1 MDKPRAKGSNSNSK
15 EVCMQHRIIPSLIAF
30 AALLGA
36 PALAEVPTTIQF
48 QGYLSDLDDSPSEG
62 FFTMAFGL
70 YAEGE
75 GGEPVWSETREGVEV
90 AGGQFNLRIGDRN
103 PLSPELFRGA
113 GLYLSVS
120 VEGDEILPR
129 HPVSSVTH
137 AFVAAHADDV
147 RGRAI
152 HPGSVSIGDE
162 VVIDENGRWVGD
174 PSGLQG
180 PQGERGAAGQDGAQ
194 GATGETG
201 AQGERG
207 ETGATGDQGAVGAQG
222 DRGPIGVTG
231 AQGDRGP
238 IGVTGAQGDPGAG
251 HDLTCQGGEMLTWT
265 NNTWACSG
273 HASDVN
279 AHHSSTSDNLA
290 LTPASVQVR
299 GTSTRLTDGQIDLG
313 PGADDHFTANMV
325 TTLTGGG
332 DADALHQHAGA
343 GGGVCY
349 NAVGT
354 NNCAQGFDRVLSGEI
369 VFSRLIHASSSL
381 DWTTRDGISG
391 KWACMTNPPTFRG
404 DAIYAG
410 FVNGRRAHNPA
421 RAATCAICCK

>member
-1 MDKPRAKGSNSNSK
+1 
-15 EVCMQHRIIPSLIAF
+15 MQHRIIPSLIAC

-36 PALAEVPTTIQF
+36 PALAEVPTAIQF

-174 PSGLQG
+174 PTGLQG
-180 PQGERGAAGQDGAQ
+180 PQGARGPAGQDGAQ

-207 ETGATGDQGAVGAQG
+207 
-222 DRGPIGVTG
+222 PIGVTG

-238 IGVTGAQGDPGAG
+238 IGLTGAQGAPGAG
-251 HDLTCQGGEMLTWT
+251 HDLTCQAGEMLTWA
-265 NNTWACSG
+265 NNTWVCSG
-273 HASDVN
+273 HASDAN

-313 PGADDHFTANMV
+313 PGADDHLSANMV

-332 DADALHQHAGA
+332 DADALHRHAGA

-349 NAVGT
+349 KVVTT
-354 NNCAQGFDRVLSGEI
+354 NTCAQGYTAVVTGELL
-369 VFSRLIHASSSL
+369 FTAYSMGGGLGAL
-381 DWTTRDGISG
+381 DNSYSPGG
-391 KWACMTNPPTFRG
+391 AAFCAPNPPQWGPQGHPYTG
-404 DAIYAG
+404 L
-410 FVNGRRAHNPA
+410 VNGRRSTQ
-421 RAATCAICCK
+421 AAIPCAICCK